1 MLREIQVRDF
11 ALIEN
16 LQLTW
21 DSGLNILT
29 GETGAGKSIIIDA
42 LGLVLGGRFS
52 AEMIR
57 TGAEACYIEAVF
69 EPDGNNHLLMDEL
82 SHLGISTDPAEPLIM
97 SREVGRSGKSRCRIN
112 SQTVNVG
119 TLAEVGALLVDIHGQ
134 HDHQSLISTDK
145 QVDILDHFGGEALL
159 TLCETVSRQYNE
171 LAALKAEYKTLHTD
185 EQEKARKLELLS
197 YQLSEIDEAKL
208 QPDEENELQKEAGVL
223 GGAEKLFEA
232 CAQSYFLIY
241 EGDDHAVPA
250 TAQLEEAINR
260 LDQMSAVDK
269 RLQPVVDMLRESA
282 AQAEEAA
289 REIKTYQD
297 HIDFNPQRLEE
308 VQTRLNEIHKLKRKY
323 GSTIPEIIEF
333 AEKIRAE
340 INSYS
345 VNDERRAAIE
355 LEIQQI
361 STELAAA
368 AGALSAKRRQTAT
381 MLEDAIAKELADLHM
396 QKTRFIISF
405 EQRTAEDGLLWNGTK
420 LAIGPRGF
428 DAIEFLVSPN
438 PGEEPK
444 PLSKIASGGELSR
457 MMLALKAILAQVDE
471 IATMIFDEI
480 DAGVGGRAAQAV
492 GEKMLL
498 ISQFRQVI
506 CVTHLP
512 QIASMAHCHF
522 HIEKTIRGDR
532 TIVTIG
538 RLNFKER
545 VEELARMLGGAEVTE
560 LTRKHAQEMLAL
572 AESVRLRKVGRG
584 T

>member
-16 LQLTW
+16 LHLVW

-57 TGAEACYIEAVF
+57 TGAEACYIEAIF
-69 EPDGNNHLLMDEL
+69 EPDEHNHQLMGVL
-82 SHLGISTDPAEPLIM
+82 SQLGIAYDPAESLIM
-97 SREVGRSGKSRCRIN
+97 AREVGRAGKSRCRIN
-112 SQTVNVG
+112 GQTVNVS

-134 HDHQSLISTDK
+134 HDHQSLISPDK

-159 TLCETVSRQYNE
+159 TLRATVSRQYHQ
-171 LAALKAEYKTLHTD
+171 LAALKTEYHTLRTD

-197 YQLSEIDEAKL
+197 FQLSEIEEANL
-208 QPDEENELQKEAGVL
+208 QPDEEDELQKEVGVL
-223 GGAEKLFEA
+223 AGAEKLFEA

-260 LDQMSAVDK
+260 LDQMTAVDQ
-269 RLQPVVDMLRESA
+269 RLQPVVEMLRESA

-323 GSTIPEIIEF
+323 GSTIPEILVF
-333 AEKIRAE
+333 AEKVRTE
-340 INSYS
+340 INSYAA
-345 VNDERRAAIE
+345 NDERRAEIE
-355 LEIQQI
+355 AEIQQI
-361 STELAAA
+361 STELATA

-381 MLEDAIAKELADLHM
+381 MLEDAIGKELADLHM

-405 EQRTAEDGLLWNGTK
+405 EQRKAEDGLLWNGSK
-420 LAIGPRGF
+420 LAVGPQGF

-457 MMLALKAILAQVDE
+457 IMLALKAILGQVDE

-506 CVTHLP
+506 CITHLP

-522 HIEKTIRGDR
+522 YIEKTVRDER
-532 TIVTIG
+532 TIVSISK
-538 RLNFKER
+538 LNFKER
-545 VEELARMLGGAEVTE
+545 VEELARMLGGAEVTD

-584 T
+584 V

>member
-16 LQLTW
+16 LHLVW
-21 DSGLNILT
+21 DNGLNILT

-69 EPDGNNHLLMDEL
+69 EPDAHNHLLTKEL
-82 SHLGISTDPAEPLIM
+82 SHLGIVCDPAEPLIM
-97 SREVGRSGKSRCRIN
+97 AREVGRSGKSRCRIN

-119 TLAEVGALLVDIHGQ
+119 TLAEIGALLVDIHGQ

-159 TLCETVSRQYNE
+159 TLRTTVSQQYQE
-171 LAALKAEYKTLHTD
+171 LAALKAEYKTLCTD
-185 EQEKARKLELLS
+185 EQEKVRKLELLS
-197 YQLSEIDEAKL
+197 FQLSEIDEARL
-208 QPDEENELQKEAGVL
+208 QPEEEEELQKEVSVL
-223 GGAEKLFEA
+223 AGAEKLFEA

-260 LDQMSAVDK
+260 LDQMTAVDK
-269 RLQPVVDMLRESA
+269 RLQSVVDMLRESA

-308 VQTRLNEIHKLKRKY
+308 VQARLNEIHKLKRKY
-323 GSTIPEIIEF
+323 GSTIPEILEF
-333 AEKIRAE
+333 AEKVRAE
-340 INSYS
+340 INSYT

-355 LEIQQI
+355 VEIQQI
-361 STELAAA
+361 STGLAAA

-381 MLEDAIAKELADLHM
+381 MLEDAIARELADLHM
-396 QKTRFIISF
+396 QKTRFIVSF
-405 EQRTAEDGLLWNGTK
+405 EQRTVEDGLLWNGSK
-420 LAIGPRGF
+420 LAVGPRGF
-428 DAIEFLVSPN
+428 DVIEFLVSPN

-444 PLSKIASGGELSR
+444 SLSKIASGGELSR
-457 MMLALKAILAQVDE
+457 MMLALKSILAQVDE

-522 HIEKTIRGDR
+522 HIEKTVRDDR
-532 TIVTIG
+532 TIVTISK
-538 RLNFKER
+538 LNFKER

-572 AESVRLRKVGRG
+572 AESVRLRKVGRA